1 MDLNKLK
8 QKLDEVNKKSTTAS
22 NSLSKNVRKKAQV
35 NRAASSQEVSRS
47 LNSLGDRLR
56 QQAASTMPVVH
67 DVPRPRIS
75 TRVTDSLDA
84 MRKNSSLSDL
94 PDRLRY
100 AVDPLG
106 DYDYE
111 GIRRGIQ
118 NARDALSF
126 KPKDNGRYDDPNY
139 AGSVQEA
146 KDTRDALM
154 AMQRLH
160 DSMSKLPHPT
170 YEDIPVFG
178 EEMTPDEVDATLAR
192 FDSDIAAAEREY
204 GADHAYT
211 KALRNA
217 RNEYAANPSQYRDL
231 NLEESWE
238 VGANV
243 PRFRNVR
250 DRLTNAI
257 KTADAE
263 IWTREQA
270 EHWDEVTQEAVN
282 AGWEFGDEDFEQ
294 WRNEIKTSYANNA
307 QAVPASTLTDMRLHY
322 TKEEAA
328 VYAYLDEQGRQDDLT
343 AYVNYLQPIVAER
356 RNAQIAEDIA
366 DESPAMRTA
375 TAIVANPYTVVN
387 GLSIMLQDMSKRI
400 SGSDRPVDYQ
410 TFNNWGT
417 ATDTAIGTV
426 AQELAEY
433 GTLNDLVSRIAGRDV
448 QIPGV
453 GDITWGDVYTT
464 AVSRINSI
472 VSSAVFGKNLALPA
486 MVTQVGGQAYVAGR
500 ESGLN
505 EDQAML
511 RFLSEGVPEG
521 ITEFIQLDSLFGAW
535 AKTSTHMGIKGLLAI
550 GLREAAE
557 ESVQEMLNP
566 IMSNAADRFFLGEDS
581 EYNRRVEALVAE
593 GYDRDTAENIAQDEA
608 WGEVLKSGLL
618 ALVGGGGSYIAGAPA
633 ASFLNTSLIGADIR
647 KQGNQQTLASLM
659 STATGKDV
667 KAPKTAYGTG
677 RMYNDLTQNGE
688 KYAQNIA
695 RDERDQAILEYY
707 KQMRDAAQGEQ
718 ADTQTGDK
726 ANAEI
731 LKALQ
736 KLGRGKNISY
746 SQQQAIN
753 ADKSAKATQSA
764 IKGDYLKVDN
774 SKSRAAKAASE
785 FAYALPAIK
794 MQPKKGTVAGAHA
807 QADERLDEMNVD
819 TKAKTTTVNGEEVKV
834 TKVANVAQNDTEA
847 TVTVKKADG
856 STADVKISEVTF
868 GKDSRPEAM
877 AYAQD
882 LDTPELA
889 NAFIFTTKDSRNLD
903 EIANAMHHAYEMAKS
918 GFNFASVQKTTLTN
932 GLSEHQLQSAY
943 DLGVA
948 DKAKAV
954 DTQQAAADA
963 RQANN
968 ASKAWQSG
976 RINMGTVVYETLSN
990 EQKRNLDLI
999 DIVAGLFGMNVEVF
1013 ESRANAKGR
1022 FTEENGSYNKATNTI
1037 RLDIN
1042 AGRYYTG
1049 DSMAQT
1055 AMLRTMSHELTHAM
1069 QRNSPK
1075 QYAAYKA
1082 AVLDVLERQGANI
1095 EELVDAKLAADS
1107 SLKSRDEAM
1116 DEVVADASETM
1127 LRDSDAIERL
1137 RELHPEQAKTFAQK
1151 VLNLIKR
1158 IKDAI
1163 REAFG
1168 SGKLTKEA
1176 QYAIKELDK
1185 LAAMWS
1191 DMAVATAEV
1200 SGREYATGSE
1210 DTISNTE
1217 AFNDTMEAVQ
1227 NQARPPYTDGTKA
1240 CTEFVE
1246 SLNTEAKAT
1255 YDLLYNFYQAS
1266 RLGKQNLS
1274 SKFMYY
1280 DQWNEKV
1287 KSNPA
1292 WAERAKAMA
1301 DTLPD
1306 EVRRK
1311 MNMNTDG
1318 TLNPT
1323 SLEVEFK
1330 MNRSMGQR
1338 IIDALETE
1346 VIDTKYAIE
1355 GTEYTLSKGNAT
1367 IAVGGEA
1374 YRRAICEEV
1383 RKAYHNGT
1391 LKQAGIGTLSK
1402 DRWGSLGFLASNGKT
1417 GASGDFTTL
1426 CPQMF
1431 YNKGCHYCYRLA
1443 ALKSGVNNKLV
1454 GANVWYGGEILRIK
1468 DADIDRLNKNGGLRI
1483 QSFGDWMPQFSS
1495 QLADMLYDAD
1505 MRGLQIKIITKEPS
1519 MIEYVALLREQGLG
1533 KSLYFNLSADYA
1545 IERAGNRETADY
1557 TTMNTE
1563 RPYMRDA
1570 KGDLWWKRAMTV
1582 QEANKYRQKYDWVNT
1597 RIVATT
1603 QEEFIRGLKDPTVD
1617 VVTGYHGNIREWE
1630 RIDSETGNVLVNVEA
1645 LGDAGM
1651 PRFAFDAETGEWSV
1665 EYEDKTSTHKALA
1678 TAIAAEGLQ
1687 YEYYIKTCCITG
1699 RCATCEGKCGRLAKD
1714 FNIKN
1719 ATNRD
1724 AESVAYWQQQMEY
1737 DEAGENKLRQDDV
1750 QYSARVSDPETLRFL
1765 DNQETVTTY
1774 KTMQVVDG
1782 KLYPPMAAVVAG
1794 NYEDASELGAWEQ
1807 ATEHPE
1813 LIKYDKGKPKFVLK
1827 KGKGKGD
1834 VPAAYNPYMHS
1845 SNLVLNDQF
1854 SSAYNR
1860 PNLVTVECE
1869 VPVSELTSGYHAQ
1882 YAKDSVGWHSWHT
1895 GTVAGALRKAKG
1907 IERQVLLSRWIKP
1920 VRIVPDAEVAQM
1932 YKELLDGTGVSVPDN
1947 VVPPNLLNELEKAGV
1962 SIAES
1967 GKVDRNVQLQARSS
1981 LNDGIELTAQE
1992 FAMFYDKWGE
2002 IKADKSAAFE
2012 KTSDGYYIFAIGDK
2026 LVYTNG
2032 NYDNPKIAYAVEIA
2046 LADETD
2052 IDTARH
2058 LMYETERGEIS
2069 YEQTRRILEDLFGE
2083 ENVRGFDTVIH
2094 RADERKNRRGKGA
2107 TRREIYRRT
2116 ESEENLI
2123 YQARSPEALSD
2134 REILANALEDV
2145 ATTPEEKLRLAA
2157 YKEGLAAL
2165 NEKQAEL
2172 DKNKAIIRE
2181 LMFKKGR
2188 TSEDSERLLKARNR
2202 AEMLAK
2208 EVDKKDKALLNLERM
2223 EPIKA
2228 IVKRE
2233 GDKVRKER
2241 NAVMK
2246 ERIADVRQGHENAAL
2261 RKSIT
2266 RRAKRLD
2273 ELVRVGDKSKFVPDN
2288 LRDAV
2293 ADVVSIFAQDDSV
2306 FGKKENAQGIP
2317 RWQRLQNAYEA
2328 IRQTSGDIARQYDEA
2343 IAEKLKYLH
2352 DTLDGKNIKALNGVQ
2367 LKAVRDVLMSF
2378 QKLISDGNKIFR
2390 AGRAELIE
2398 DMSNEFIED
2407 ASRAKG
2413 FYAWSGNSVVKW
2425 VRDEMAIPPYF
2436 FKRLG
2441 GVFEKLG
2448 NDILRAESDW
2458 GLLVGEYNEKV
2469 HEIYKKY
2476 HHKDWANKKGDT
2488 LQFTTDSGTA
2498 IELTREQALSI
2509 YAISERQ
2516 RRDTTMNSHHLD
2528 VGGIKLPIDKDGLSV
2543 FKAKKLDN
2551 APVPIS
2557 AKDVTKI
2564 TAWLT
2569 EEQIGYANAMV
2580 ELMSN
2585 DLAKLGNVASRQLH
2599 GWEKF
2604 QEEFYFPYVTD
2615 KSFFNT
2621 QLGKTEQL
2629 LIKDLSHAKGLAEN
2643 ATSPLELTDFT
2654 QTANRH
2660 IANMILY
2667 STFAVPQDNF
2677 MRLYDHHLSDGNTI
2691 KDRMRAT
2698 YGEWTNK
2705 YIEQLMK
2712 DMYGSS
2718 PKTTSENVVD
2728 EMLGKIRN
2736 NTIKNRVL
2744 FSRTVTVQQFSSVF
2758 RAMYLINPKYFVH
2771 APNIGGWKEAQKY
2784 AGTAV
2789 IKKMGGFDIK
2799 NSGNVVDML
2808 MNESWGGIE
2817 GDNVLGKIV
2826 DAVDKGAGIAPAT
2839 ADAMTW
2845 GAIWQAVKR
2854 EQAAKTGLSIHSE
2867 ELKQLAGKRFDE
2879 VTRFTQVYG
2888 STLTKSPMMRSSSAI
2903 VRALTTY
2910 QGETTLSFNM
2920 AYDAIWNKKNTAGQ
2934 KARAFAFLLITLT
2947 AGAISK
2953 SLVTAIGDDDDE
2965 ESVYGE
2971 RVLRDFTGEM
2981 VGNFIPFN
2989 HIPIASQIWSEL
3001 QGFTTTRDEFAF
3013 VSNFVKV
3020 VEVIGDEDATLDKKL
3035 RSIASFGSSMT
3046 RVPFYNIYREI
3057 KRSGDLINDIQNNG
3071 DKEKREGWATNAAL
3085 SGALDQIPFY
3095 SEFAP
3100 TPVERI
3106 YTAALEGDSANAER
3120 YREYMKVYKGK
3131 DDKQINSSLRSE
3143 IKSNYEN
3150 GEIDDETAIRL
3161 LTDYAGMEA
3170 DEAYMKVEE
3179 WEYEYSG
3186 NGDWK
3191 KTAKVTDAIE
3201 SGDDKALAAAVEEL
3215 VEYGGYD
3222 SPKDAAQTIASS
3234 ITSTYKPLYIA
3245 ASPAERKRMKAMLL
3259 DAYETVYETAGLE
3272 FYRDSRS
3279 NSIDKWLE

>member
-1 MDLNKLK
+1 MDLEKLK
-8 QKLDEVNKKSTTAS
+8 KKLIEVNSPAAKSTTKKTSSSGGTSSSGSMRDKVAS
-22 NSLSKNVRKKAQV
+22 KSKDTYRTRTEPARRQALS
-35 NRAASSQEVSRS
+35 SSSDRVSGATDNLDALRE
-47 LNSLGDRLR
+47 RLKR
-56 QQAASTMPVVH
+56 QLMEQTQPVVH
-67 DVPRPRIS
+67 DVPRVGPSQTPADSIRRLGRYSGNVDREAELETGASLIS
-75 TRVTDSLDA
+75 DE
-84 MRKNSSLSDL
+84 
-94 PDRLRY
+94 
-100 AVDPLG
+100 
-106 DYDYE
+106 DYDAL
-111 GIRRGIQ
+111 RRGLQ
-118 NARDALSF
+118 SLREAEMPVVEEVDTLQQL
-126 KPKDNGRYDDPNY
+126 KDNRAYS
-139 AGSVQEA
+139 GSVQQA
-146 KDTRDALM
+146 QDRRDTLGLM
-154 AMQRLH
+154 QQYY
-160 DSMSKLPHPT
+160 DSLSKFPHHT
-170 YEDIPVFG
+170 YEDVPVFG
-178 EEMTPDEVDATLAR
+178 RELTPDEMDATLAR
-192 FDSDIAAAEREY
+192 LDEEY
-204 GADHAYT
+204 INARDTYGEDHPYT
-211 KALRNA
+211 KARRKA
-217 RNEYAANPSQYRDL
+217 RDDYAANPSQYRDL
-231 NLEESWE
+231 NLEQSWA
-238 VGANV
+238 VGENV
-243 PRFRNVR
+243 LQHRYTRSNLQEDIER
-250 DRLTNAI
+250 
-257 KTADAE
+257 AE
-263 IWTREQA
+263 TELWMRE
-270 EHWDEVTQEAVN
+270 EEAVWN
-282 AGWEFGDEDFEQ
+282 QVAEEAAAAGWEFSDEDYKQ
-294 WRNEIKTSYANNA
+294 WRKALTTSIYSN
-307 QAVPASTLTDMRLHY
+307 TDINPFLPVADLRLNY
-322 TKEEAA
+322 NKEEASI
-328 VYAYLDEQGRQDDLT
+328 YAYLESEGRSSEAG
-343 AYVNYLQPIVAER
+343 AYYTYLQPIVGER
-356 RNAQIAEDIA
+356 RAADVAEGMSEYD
-366 DESPAMRTA
+366 PATQTL
-375 TAIVANPYTVVN
+375 TAIVANPFKALNGVN
-387 GLSIMLQDMSKRI
+387 IILQKMDRTI
-400 SGSDRPVDYQ
+400 TGSDRPIDYH
-410 TFNNWGT
+410 TFNNFG
-417 ATDTAIGTV
+417 AASDAARANV
-426 AQELAEY
+426 AQNLSDEF
-433 GTLNDLVSRIAGRDV
+433 GSLNDLVSGIAGKEV
-448 QIPGV
+448 NIPGI
-453 GDITWGDVYTT
+453 GDWTLGTVYNIGMDT
-464 AVSRINSI
+464 INSF
-472 VSSAVFGKNLALPA
+472 VNGALFGKMSLPA
-486 MVTQVGGQAYVAGR
+486 MALQSAPSAYIEGDEAGLTESQKWLSFVFTGAIEGGTEYL
-500 ESGLN
+500 ELMGLFKGL
-505 EDQAML
+505 EKTASHMGWKGIIAL
-511 RFLSEGVPEG
+511 GLAEGVNG
-521 ITEFIQLDSLFGAW
+521 G
-535 AKTSTHMGIKGLLAI
+535 
-550 GLREAAE
+550 
-557 ESVQEMLNP
+557 VQEGANAALTQ
-566 IMSNAADRFFLGEDS
+566 AADRFFLGDDCA
-581 EYNRRVEALVAE
+581 YDRRVRELTEALIGFNFDPDEAAAIAQ
-593 GYDRDTAENIAQDEA
+593 DTAQDEA
-608 WGEVLKSGLL
+608 WGEILQSTLMGF
-618 ALVGGGGSYIAGAPA
+618 AGAGGSYIAGAPF
-633 ASFLNTSLIGADIR
+633 ASYANTYSTGADIR
-647 KQGNQQTLASLM
+647 KQGNQQALASLM

-726 ANAEI
+726 VNAEI

-764 IKGDYLKVDN
+764 IKGNYLKVDN

-785 FAYALPAIK
+785 LAYALPAIK

-889 NAFIFTTKDSRNLD
+889 NAFILTTKNSQNLD
-903 EIANAMHHAYEMAKS
+903 EIANAMHHAYDMAKS
-918 GFNFASVQKTTLTN
+918 GFNFASIQKSTLTN

-948 DKAKAV
+948 DKAKVV

-1013 ESRANAKGR
+1013 ESKANANGR
-1022 FTEENGSYNKATNTI
+1022 YTEENGSYNKATNTI

-1107 SLKSRDEAM
+1107 SLKNRDEAM

-1151 VLNLIKR
+1151 VLRLIKR

-1168 SGKLTKEA
+1168 NGKLTTEA
-1176 QYAIKELDK
+1176 QYAIKEIDK
-1185 LAAMWS
+1185 LAEMWS
-1191 DMAVATAEV
+1191 DIAVATAEA
-1200 SGREYATGSE
+1200 SGREYSTGSE
-1210 DTISNTE
+1210 DTINNTE
-1217 AFNDTMEAVQ
+1217 AFNDTLEAVQ
-1227 NQARPPYTDGTKA
+1227 NQARPPY
-1240 CTEFVE
+1240 
-1246 SLNTEAKAT
+1246 
-1255 YDLLYNFYQAS
+1255 
-1266 RLGKQNLS
+1266 
-1274 SKFMYY
+1274 
-1280 DQWNEKV
+1280 
-1287 KSNPA
+1287 
-1292 WAERAKAMA
+1292 
-1301 DTLPD
+1301 
-1306 EVRRK
+1306 
-1311 MNMNTDG
+1311 
-1318 TLNPT
+1318 
-1323 SLEVEFK
+1323 
-1330 MNRSMGQR
+1330 
-1338 IIDALETE
+1338 
-1346 VIDTKYAIE
+1346 
-1355 GTEYTLSKGNAT
+1355 
-1367 IAVGGEA
+1367 
-1374 YRRAICEEV
+1374 
-1383 RKAYHNGT
+1383 
-1391 LKQAGIGTLSK
+1391 
-1402 DRWGSLGFLASNGKT
+1402 
-1417 GASGDFTTL
+1417 
-1426 CPQMF
+1426 
-1431 YNKGCHYCYRLA
+1431 
-1443 ALKSGVNNKLV
+1443 
-1454 GANVWYGGEILRIK
+1454 
-1468 DADIDRLNKNGGLRI
+1468 
-1483 QSFGDWMPQFSS
+1483 
-1495 QLADMLYDAD
+1495 
-1505 MRGLQIKIITKEPS
+1505 
-1519 MIEYVALLREQGLG
+1519 
-1533 KSLYFNLSADYA
+1533 
-1545 IERAGNRETADY
+1545 
-1557 TTMNTE
+1557 
-1563 RPYMRDA
+1563 
-1570 KGDLWWKRAMTV
+1570 
-1582 QEANKYRQKYDWVNT
+1582 
-1597 RIVATT
+1597 
-1603 QEEFIRGLKDPTVD
+1603 
-1617 VVTGYHGNIREWE
+1617 
-1630 RIDSETGNVLVNVEA
+1630 
-1645 LGDAGM
+1645 
-1651 PRFAFDAETGEWSV
+1651 
-1665 EYEDKTSTHKALA
+1665 
-1678 TAIAAEGLQ
+1678 
-1687 YEYYIKTCCITG
+1687 
-1699 RCATCEGKCGRLAKD
+1699 
-1714 FNIKN
+1714 
-1719 ATNRD
+1719 
-1724 AESVAYWQQQMEY
+1724 
-1737 DEAGENKLRQDDV
+1737 DEAGENSLQQDDV
-1750 QYSARVSDPETLRFL
+1750 QYSPRNYDIEVSEAEIHKNFDVVRNMQSVISLRGDEITFGDGKMKTKVLEYFKSVGGMAYNKVLGDVELNSRSLKDDRAHGMYPLKALTFYAVPKVIQNGEIINYSPNWEGRNYRTYIIAAPIEVAAGDYKGEYWMGVVVKADANVQNLYTHDVVIINKKGVDTLR
-1765 DNQETVTTY
+1765 T
-1774 KTMQVVDG
+1774 G
-1782 KLYPPMAAVVAG
+1782 AAA
-1794 NYEDASELGAWEQ
+1794 N
-1807 ATEHPE
+1807 T
-1813 LIKYDKGKPKFVLK
+1813 
-1827 KGKGKGD
+1827 
-1834 VPAAYNPYMHS
+1834 
-1845 SNLVLNDQF
+1845 
-1854 SSAYNR
+1854 
-1860 PNLVTVECE
+1860 
-1869 VPVSELTSGYHAQ
+1869 
-1882 YAKDSVGWHSWHT
+1882 
-1895 GTVAGALRKAKG
+1895 
-1907 IERQVLLSRWIKP
+1907 
-1920 VRIVPDAEVAQM
+1920 
-1932 YKELLDGTGVSVPDN
+1932 
-1947 VVPPNLLNELEKAGV
+1947 AGV
-1962 SIAES
+1962 SGGTKPSLQSILNKLNDVNPEIQ
-1967 GKVDRNVQLQARSS
+1967 KQARPM
-1981 LNDGIELTAQE
+1981 D
-1992 FAMFYDKWGE
+1992 
-2002 IKADKSAAFE
+2002 
-2012 KTSDGYYIFAIGDK
+2012 
-2026 LVYTNG
+2026 V
-2032 NYDNPKIAYAVEIA
+2032 
-2046 LADETD
+2046 
-2052 IDTARH
+2052 
-2058 LMYETERGEIS
+2058 
-2069 YEQTRRILEDLFGE
+2069 
-2083 ENVRGFDTVIH
+2083 
-2094 RADERKNRRGKGA
+2094 
-2107 TRREIYRRT
+2107 
-2116 ESEENLI
+2116 
-2123 YQARSPEALSD
+2123 LSD

-2208 EVDKKDKALLNLERM
+2208 EVDRKDKALLNLERM

-2328 IRQTSGDIARQYDEA
+2328 MRQTSGDIARQYDEA

-2569 EEQIGYANAMV
+2569 DEQIGYANAMV

-2654 QTANRH
+2654 QTVNRH

-2736 NTIKNRVL
+2736 NTVKNRVL

-2771 APNIGGWKEAQKY
+2771 SPNLGGWKEAQKY

-2808 MNESWGGIE
+2808 SNENWGGIE
-2817 GDNVLGKIV
+2817 GDNVLRKIV

-2879 VTRFTQVYG
+2879 VMRFTQVYG
-2888 STLTKSPMMRSSSAI
+2888 STLTKSPMMRSSSAT
-2903 VRALTTY
+2903 VRALATY

-2947 AGAISK
+2947 TGAISK

-2965 ESVYGE
+2965 ESVYVE

-2989 HIPIASQIWSEL
+2989 YIPIASQIWSEL

-3106 YTAALEGDSANAER
+3106 YTAALEGNSEDAER

-3143 IKSNYEN
+3143 IKGNYEN

-3161 LTDYAGMEA
+3161 LTDYTGMEA
-3170 DEAYMKVEE
+3170 DDAYMKVEE

-3191 KTAKVTDAIE
+3191 KTAKVTDAID

-3222 SPKDAAQTIASS
+3222 SPKDAAQTIASG

-3245 ASPAERKRMKAMLL
+3245 ASPAERKQMKVMLL

-3279 NSIDKWLE
+3279 KSIDKWLE